1 MPNTSP
7 IRILIADDHAMIRR
21 GLAAYLLG
29 RADLT
34 VVGQAADGQEAL
46 DAIPALRPDVVL
58 LDIQMPRLNG
68 IEAARRIR
76 QGYPDVRVIMLTS
89 FQESDLM
96 QAALA
101 AGASGYLLKD
111 VAEEDLVAAIRLAHA
126 GHTLVP
132 PGLAAP
138 GSRPVASAPAA
149 PSPDDDDLSGRERE
163 ILALL
168 AAGLTNKE
176 IAHRAALSLS
186 TVKFHISNIIAKLG
200 VSSRTEAVSVALKR
214 RLVK

>member
-7 IRILIADDHAMIRR
+7 IRVLIVDDHAMIRR

-34 VVGQAADGQEAL
+34 VVGEASDGQEAL
-46 DAIPALRPDVVL
+46 DVIPALRPDVVL

-68 IEAARRIR
+68 IEAAGRIYR
-76 QGYPDVRVIMLTS
+76 GHPGVKVIMLTS

-111 VAEEDLVAAIRLAHA
+111 VAEENLVAAIRLAYA

-132 PGLAAP
+132 PGL
-138 GSRPVASAPAA
+138 SAPTA
-149 PSPDDDDLSGRERE
+149 PSPVEDNLSGRERE
-163 ILALL
+163 ILALM
-168 AAGLTNKE
+168 ANGLTNKE
-176 IAHRAALSLS
+176 IAHRSMLSLS
-186 TVKFHISNIIAKLG
+186 TVKYHISNVIGKLG

-214 RLVK
+214 NLVK